1 MTPESARARAAKG
14 ELLPVYVVAGDERLL
29 RDEVVHAL
37 REASL
42 SSGLAE
48 LNEDKL
54 SAGETP
60 AEKVVAA
67 CQTLPMMAARRFVL
81 VRNAERWDSGGGGDE
96 GDDVASRTKENPL
109 DVLCAYAE
117 NPNPTTTLVIV
128 ATKLDGRRRLAAL
141 AKKKDFLVSCEALD
155 GRALP
160 GWIAERA
167 KASGHAMSRDV
178 AELLAEIAGPELGHV
193 ADAIERLGLYVGAG
207 AAIDEDAVA
216 ECVARV
222 RLADTWALVDAI
234 GRRALGPALR
244 MLAEA
249 YDPRDRGLPLLG
261 AIAWSVRQLLK
272 YTLAIESGARDD
284 EAAKRAGVFQPMRA
298 RELAQKARG
307 LSAREV
313 ERWLVVLAQADLA
326 LKGSR
331 LPPEAVLE
339 DAITKLC
346 RRAAA

>member
-1 MTPESARARAAKG
+1 MTPETARARAAKG
-14 ELLPVYVVAGDERLL
+14 DLLPVYLVVGDERLL
-29 RDEVVHAL
+29 RDEVVAAL

-54 SAGETP
+54 SAGET
-60 AEKVVAA
+60 AADKVVAA

-81 VRNAERWDSGGGGDE
+81 VRSAERWDTGGGGDDDE
-96 GDDVASRTKENPL
+96 GASRKESPL
-109 DVLCAYAE
+109 DLLCAYAE
-117 NPNPTTTLVIV
+117 NPNPSTTLVVV
-128 ATKLDGRRRLAAL
+128 ATKLDGRRRLSAL
-141 AKKKDFLVSCEALD
+141 AKKKDFVVTCEALD
-155 GRALP
+155 ARALP
-160 GWIAERA
+160 AWVADRA
-167 KASGHAMSRDV
+167 SAAGHPMARDV

-207 AAIDEDAVA
+207 NPIDEDAVA

-234 GRRALGPALR
+234 GRRELGPALR

-261 AIAWSVRQLLK
+261 AIAWSVRQLWK
-272 YTLAIESGARDD
+272 FSLAIEGGARED
-284 EAAKRAGVFQPMRA
+284 EAAKRAGVFQPFRA

-307 LSAREV
+307 VSPREL
-313 ERWLVVLAQADLA
+313 ERWIVVLAQADGA

-346 RRAAA
+346 RRAA

>member
-1 MTPESARARAAKG
+1 
-14 ELLPVYVVAGDERLL
+14 
-29 RDEVVHAL
+29 
-37 REASL
+37 
-42 SSGLAE
+42 
-48 LNEDKL
+48 
-54 SAGETP
+54 
-60 AEKVVAA
+60 
-67 CQTLPMMAARRFVL
+67 MA
-81 VRNAERWDSGGGGDE
+81 
-96 GDDVASRTKENPL
+96 
-109 DVLCAYAE
+109 
-117 NPNPTTTLVIV
+117 
-128 ATKLDGRRRLAAL
+128 
-141 AKKKDFLVSCEALD
+141 
-155 GRALP
+155 
-160 GWIAERA
+160 
-167 KASGHAMSRDV
+167 RDV

-207 AAIDEDAVA
+207 KPIDEDAVA

-234 GRRALGPALR
+234 GRREIGPALR

-261 AIAWSVRQLLK
+261 AIAWSVRQLWK
-272 YTLAIESGARDD
+272 FCLAIEGGARED

-307 LSAREV
+307 VSSREL
-313 ERWLVVLAQADLA
+313 ERWIVVLAQADGA

-346 RRAAA
+346 RRAA